1 MELER
6 LSGCPLHGAGVRPD
20 YLVGRR
26 LERVVASWHLYGT
39 EAPDG
44 PLAVWLIDSEGVA
57 THVTAGSDWCLI
69 VESSVPC
76 EGYDMAEL
84 GLVQVSTVGSGTPF
98 ADHLGETI
106 LAVREEG
113 DPDDGRL
120 ALELTFDSGRVRCD
134 TWSGGLRLSS
144 K

>member
-6 LSGCPLHGAGVRPD
+6 LNGCPLHGVGVLPD

-39 EAPDG
+39 DAPAG
-44 PLAVWLIDSEGVA
+44 PLDVWLIDSEEVA

-69 VESSVPC
+69 VDSSAPFA
-76 EGYDMAEL
+76 GYDMAEL
-84 GLVQVSTVGSGTPF
+84 GRVQVAPVSGETPF
-98 ADHLGETI
+98 ADHLGEMV

-113 DPDDGRL
+113 EPDIGRL

-134 TWSGGLRLSS
+134 TWSGNLRLSS
-144 K
+144 R